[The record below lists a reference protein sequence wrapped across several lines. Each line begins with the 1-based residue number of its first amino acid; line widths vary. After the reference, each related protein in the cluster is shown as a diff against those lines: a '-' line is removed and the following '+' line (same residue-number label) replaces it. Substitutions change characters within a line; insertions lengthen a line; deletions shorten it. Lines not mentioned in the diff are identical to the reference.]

1 MGHGDKPVFHTSA
14 FGDCGFFGVDDGRYF
29 KSPYRG
35 SLKPREFSYD
45 DLDYQPGHGGGC
57 TIHIDFA
64 NKSQSVTQR
73 LGLHG
78 PELPPD
84 FIRNKRQRID
94 LSLGS
99 RAISGS

>member
-1 MGHGDKPVFHTSA
+1 MIVV
-14 FGDCGFFGVDDGRYF
+14 FFGLSDGRYF

-35 SLKPREFSYD
+35 SPKPREFSYD
-45 DLDYQPGHGGGC
+45 DPDYQPGHGGGY

-64 NKSQSVTQR
+64 NRSQSATQR